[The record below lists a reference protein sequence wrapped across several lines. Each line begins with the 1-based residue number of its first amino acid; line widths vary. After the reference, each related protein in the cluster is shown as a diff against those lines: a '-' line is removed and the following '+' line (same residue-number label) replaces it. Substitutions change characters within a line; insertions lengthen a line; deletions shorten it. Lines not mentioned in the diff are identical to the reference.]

1 MFAIGRAISFL
12 SKSASLIGALCV
24 VLMVLH
30 VTADVLGRYLFNTPL
45 PGTIVI
51 VANYYM
57 VLLVF
62 LSIGI
67 AEEKR
72 AHISVE
78 FLTDLM
84 PARAQPAISAF
95 GTLVTIPVIAVLMIG
110 GYDEAMKKTRTG
122 TTMEQGS
129 AMIEIWQSYW
139 AIPVGA
145 GLMAIVAIYRL
156 LTTLFGATSGLDETA
171 DNQQFAND

>member
-1 MFAIGRAISFL
+1 MFVIGRAISLL
-12 SKSASLIGALCV
+12 SRSASVIGALCV

-30 VTADVLGRYLFNTPL
+30 VTADVIGRYVFNAPL

-57 VLLVF
+57 ILLVF

-72 AHISVE
+72 SHISVE
-78 FLTDLM
+78 FFTDMM
-84 PARAQPAISAF
+84 PERAQVGISAF
-95 GTLVTIPVIAVLMIG
+95 GMLLTLPVVAVLMIG
-110 GYDEAMKKTRTG
+110 GYDEAMKKTNTG

-129 AMIEIWQSYW
+129 AMIEVWQSYW
-139 AIPVGA
+139 AVPIGA
-145 GLMAIVAIYRL
+145 GLMGLVTLYRL
-156 LTTLFGATSGLDETA
+156 LTLIFGTRSGLDETA
-171 DNQQFAND
+171 ENRQFANE